1 MAVIL
6 RWHAVRSGAQQD
18 EPTAQRGCGGC
29 ALHNDDTTKGKT
41 MFAVLTDTS
50 LEEVRDVA
58 ASINADPLEI
68 LCAIEGWG
76 GLYLAHDAERVE
88 GGE

>member
-1 MAVIL
+1 
-6 RWHAVRSGAQQD
+6 
-18 EPTAQRGCGGC
+18 
-29 ALHNDDTTKGKT
+29 